1 MNKNFKL
8 VVEKIKK
15 YDYIVIAR
23 HLNSDLDALGSQ
35 FGLKEWI
42 NLNFKNKK
50 VYCVG
55 ENHSKYTYKKK
66 FIPESDKIDFENVP
80 YLAICVDVNQLKR
93 TDGGELFEKADY
105 TICIDHH
112 NTFGADKFDYMYVD
126 NKSISCAQI
135 IADFM
140 FSCKFKKMNTNVCK
154 YLFSGIASDSGHF
167 FYEACDYKTFE
178 IASKLLKVGKFNA
191 YNDIFYIV
199 DMNSLEDSK
208 LVNNLFSKIVYDKD
222 SGLAYYINSAEELK
236 ELGVSASSANEKI
249 ASFNRIEEFEIILA
263 ASEDTDG
270 LYRSSLRSKVIPI
283 VEVAQKYGGGGHKF
297 ASGVKGLD
305 KEKLLAM
312 IDDLKKLKKI

>member
-8 VVEKIKK
+8 IVEKIKK

-55 ENHSKYTYKKK
+55 ENHNKYTHDKK
-66 FIPESDKIDFENVP
+66 FIPASDAIDFNDVP
-80 YLAICVDVNQLKR
+80 YLAICVDVNQLNR
-93 TDGGELFEKADY
+93 TDGGELFENAEY

-112 NTFGADKFDYMYVD
+112 NTMGASKFDYMYVD
-126 NKSISCAQI
+126 NSAISCAQI

-140 FSCKFKKMNTNVCK
+140 LSCKCKKMNTQICK
-154 YLFSGIASDSGHF
+154 FLFSGIASDSGHF
-167 FYEACDYKTFE
+167 FYEACDYKTFD
-178 IASKLLKVGKFNA
+178 IASKLIKKGKFNA

-199 DMNSLEDSK
+199 DMSSLEDNILTHK
-208 LVNNLFSKIVYDKD
+208 MFEKIVYDKD
-222 SGLAYYINSAEELK
+222 SGLAYYINRASELK
-236 ELGVSASSANEKI
+236 ELGITASNANEKI

-263 ASEDTDG
+263 ASEDSDG
-270 LYRSSLRSKVIPI
+270 LYRCSIRSKKVPI
-283 VEVAQKYGGGGHKF
+283 VEIAQKYGGGGHKF

-305 KEKLLAM
+305 ETKLLAI
-312 IDDLKKLKKI
+312 IDELKKTKKM

>member
-93 TDGGELFEKADY
+93 TDGGKLFEKADY

-112 NTFGADKFDYMYVD
+112 NPLGADKFDYMYVD
-126 NKSISCAQI
+126 SKSISCAQI

-140 FSCKFKKMNTNVCK
+140 LSCKFKKMNTNVCK

-178 IASKLLKVGKFNA
+178 IASKLLKIGKFNA

-222 SGLAYYINSAEELK
+222 SGLAYYINSAQDLK

-270 LYRSSLRSKVIPI
+270 LYRCSIRSKVIPI

-297 ASGVKGLD
+297 ASGAKGLD

>member
-126 NKSISCAQI
+126 SKSISCAQI

-140 FSCKFKKMNTNVCK
+140 LSCKFKKMNTNVCK

-222 SGLAYYINSAEELK
+222 SGLAYYINSAQDLK
-236 ELGVSASSANEKI
+236 ELGVSASNANEKI

-270 LYRSSLRSKVIPI
+270 LYRCSIRSKVITI

-297 ASGVKGLD
+297 ASGAKGLD

>member
-8 VVEKIKK
+8 IVEKIKK

-66 FIPESDKIDFENVP
+66 FIPESDKVDFENVP

-93 TDGGELFEKADY
+93 TDGGELFENADY

-112 NTFGADKFDYMYVD
+112 NPLGADKFDYMYVD
-126 NKSISCAQI
+126 SKSISCAQI
-135 IADFM
+135 IADFLL
-140 FSCKFKKMNTNVCK
+140 SCKTKKMNTQTCK

-167 FYEACDYKTFE
+167 FYEACDYTTFA
-178 IASKLLKVGKFNA
+178 IASKLIKVGNFNA

-199 DMNSLEDSK
+199 DMSSLEENVLTHK
-208 LVNNLFSKIVYDKD
+208 LFEKIVYDKD
-222 SGLAYYINSAEELK
+222 SGLAYYINSAEDLK
-236 ELGVSASSANEKI
+236 ELNVTASGANEKI
-249 ASFNRIEEFEIILA
+249 SSFNRIEEFEIILA
-263 ASEDTDG
+263 ASLDTDG
-270 LYRSSLRSKVIPI
+270 LYRCSLRSKTIPI
-283 VEVAQKYGGGGHKF
+283 VEIAQKYGGGGHKF
-297 ASGVKGLD
+297 ASGVKGL
-305 KEKLLAM
+305 EEAKLYAM
-312 IDDLKKLKKI
+312 IEDLKELRKI